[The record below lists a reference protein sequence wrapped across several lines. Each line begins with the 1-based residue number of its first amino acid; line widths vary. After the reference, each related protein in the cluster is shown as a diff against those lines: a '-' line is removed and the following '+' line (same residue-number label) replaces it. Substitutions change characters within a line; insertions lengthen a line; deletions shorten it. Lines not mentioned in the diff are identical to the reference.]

1 VSGPVAPAPE
11 RPAARRAWN
20 VLELLRWTTGHFAER
35 GIESAR
41 LDAECLL
48 AHALG
53 TTRLRLYLDF
63 EKPVEEAERAVFRE
77 LVRRRVAER
86 VPVAQLV
93 GRKEFWSLSLRVT
106 RDVLTPRPETETAVT
121 AALELLPPLGGAAPR
136 VLDLGT
142 GSGAIALALASERP
156 DAAVVATDL
165 SQEALKVAQQ
175 NAEEL
180 GMAGRIRFAQGD
192 GFAAVAGERFVA
204 VVSNPPYLDPSERSQ
219 LPPEL
224 RHEPDT
230 ALFGGEGGLAMLR
243 RIASEAPDWLEPGGA
258 LILEHTPDQAQAVAR
273 ACAEAGF
280 VEIGLRRDLSG
291 KPRVTTARRAP
302 GAVKRGGG

>member
-1 VSGPVAPAPE
+1 VSGPVARAPE
-11 RPAARRAWN
+11 RPAARRAWT
-20 VLELLRWTTGHFAER
+20 VLELLRWTTGHFSER

-63 EKPVEEAERAVFRE
+63 EKPVEEAERAGFRE

-86 VPVAQLV
+86 VPVSQLV

-106 RDVLTPRPETETAVT
+106 RDVLTPRPETETLVAV
-121 AALELLPPLGGAAPR
+121 ALELLPPKGGAPPR

-156 DAAVVATDL
+156 DAAIVATDL

-180 GMAGRIRFAQGD
+180 GMAERIRFAQGD
-192 GFAAVAGERFVA
+192 GFAAVVGQRFDA

-224 RHEPDT
+224 SHEPGS
-230 ALFGGEGGLAMLR
+230 ALFAGTGGLELLR
-243 RIASEAPDWLEPGGA
+243 RIASEAPSWLESGGA
-258 LILEHTPDQAQAVAR
+258 LILEHAPDQAQAVAR
-273 ACAEAGF
+273 ACSEAGLT
-280 VEIGLRRDLSG
+280 EIGLRLDLGG
-291 KPRVTTARRAP
+291 KPRVTTARRAVDVS
-302 GAVKRGGG
+302 ARGGG

>member
-1 VSGPVAPAPE
+1 VSGPATAPE

-20 VLELLRWTTGHFAER
+20 VLELLRWTTSHFAER

-63 EKPVEEAERAVFRE
+63 EKPVEEAERGIFRE
-77 LVRRRVAER
+77 VVRRRVAER
-86 VPVAQLV
+86 VPVALLV

-106 RDVLTPRPETETAVT
+106 RDVLTPRPETETLVA
-121 AALELLPPLGGAAPR
+121 AALELLPPKGDVPPR

-156 DAAVVATDL
+156 DAEIVATDL

-180 GMAGRIRFAQGD
+180 GMAERIRFAQGD
-192 GFAAVAGERFVA
+192 GFAAVAGQRFDLVA
-204 VVSNPPYLDPSERSQ
+204 SNPPYLDPSERSQ

-224 RHEPDT
+224 SHEPES
-230 ALFGGEGGLAMLR
+230 ALFAGAGGLELLR
-243 RIASEAPDWLEPGGA
+243 RIAAEAPDWLESGGA

-273 ACAEAGF
+273 ACSEAGLT
-280 VEIGLRRDLSG
+280 EIGLRRDLSG
-291 KPRVTTARRAP
+291 KPRVTTARLARDASP
-302 GAVKRGGG
+302 RGGG

>member
-20 VLELLRWTTGHFAER
+20 VLQLLRWTTGHFAER

-86 VPVAQLV
+86 VPVSQLV
-93 GRKEFWSLSLRVT
+93 GRKEFWSLPLRVT
-106 RDVLTPRPETETAVT
+106 RDVLTPRPETETLVA
-121 AALELLPPLGGAAPR
+121 AALELLPPRGVAAPR

-180 GMAGRIRFAQGD
+180 GMAERIRFAQGD
-192 GFAAVAGERFVA
+192 GFAAVAGQRFDA
-204 VVSNPPYLDPSERSQ
+204 VVSNPPYLDPAERSQ

-224 RHEPDT
+224 SHEPQS
-230 ALFGGEGGLAMLR
+230 ALFADAGGLELLR
-243 RIASEAPDWLEPGGA
+243 RIASEAPSWLESGGA
-258 LILEHTPDQAQAVAR
+258 LILEHAPDQAEAVAR
-273 ACAEAGF
+273 ACSEAGLT
-280 VEIGLRRDLSG
+280 EIALRRDLSG
-291 KPRVTTARRAP
+291 KPRVTTARRARDSGP
-302 GAVKRGGG
+302 RGGG

>member
-1 VSGPVAPAPE
+1 MSGPVARAPE
-11 RPAARRAWN
+11 RPAARRAWT
-20 VLELLRWTTGHFAER
+20 VLELLRWTTGHFSER

-63 EKPVEEAERAVFRE
+63 EKPVEEAERAGFRE

-86 VPVAQLV
+86 VPVSQLV

-106 RDVLTPRPETETAVT
+106 RDVLTPRPETETLVAV
-121 AALELLPPLGGAAPR
+121 ALELLPPKGGAPPR

-156 DAAVVATDL
+156 DAAIVATDL

-180 GMAGRIRFAQGD
+180 GMAERIRFAQGD
-192 GFAAVAGERFVA
+192 GFAAVVGQRFDA

-224 RHEPDT
+224 SHEPGS
-230 ALFGGEGGLAMLR
+230 ALFAGTGGLELLR
-243 RIASEAPDWLEPGGA
+243 RIASEAPSWLESGGA
-258 LILEHTPDQAQAVAR
+258 LILEHAPDQAQAVAR
-273 ACAEAGF
+273 ACSEAGLT
-280 VEIGLRRDLSG
+280 EIGLRLDLGG
-291 KPRVTTARRAP
+291 KPRVTTARRAVDVS
-302 GAVKRGGG
+302 ARGGG